1 MIHCEIVKKLVIQH
15 IILALYIILLVCV
28 PLGVILTL
36 ITAPRLA
43 INVAVTQ
50 PVVLEIQNSKNNL
63 TSPRV
68 ITSQPLDHDEL
79 FLRQASKVDANPSR
93 QLPKK
98 LAFMFLTTTSLPL
111 APLWEFFFN
120 QTSDHKS
127 LYNVYVHVDPTQKHE
142 PDFFGT
148 FHNRIIPSSKPAYRH
163 TPTLISAARRLLAHG
178 LLDDPSNYMFIL
190 LSPSCIPLHSFNFT
204 YKTLV
209 SSTKSF
215 IEVLKE
221 EPGWYDRWA
230 VCGPKAMLPEVPP
243 EAFRMG
249 SQFWTLTRLH
259 ARMVVSDVE
268 IWSKFNKSCV
278 RKDMCYPEEHY
289 FPTLLHM
296 RDPQGCVSATLTHV
310 DWSVNVHGHP
320 RTYKPSDVKA
330 ELIQNL
336 RNARLSYGDG
346 SRTRNDTFLFARKFS
361 PAGISPLMN
370 IARNVIFNDSALV

>member
-1 MIHCEIVKKLVIQH
+1 M
-15 IILALYIILLVCV
+15 LALYFILLVCV
-28 PLGVILTL
+28 PFGVIMTL
-36 ITAPRLA
+36 TAPRLA
-43 INVAVTQ
+43 ITVAVTQ
-50 PVVLEIQNSKNNL
+50 PTVLVIQNSNN
-63 TSPRV
+63 TRV
-68 ITSQPLDHDEL
+68 AVTSQPLDNDEL
-79 FLRQASKVDANPSR
+79 LLPQASKVDPKPSPK
-93 QLPKK
+93 LPKK

-111 APLWEFFFN
+111 APLWEVFFN
-120 QTSDHKS
+120 QTSDHHKS

-142 PDFFGT
+142 PGLFGT
-148 FHNRIIPSSKPAYRH
+148 FHDRIITSSKPAYRH
-163 TPTLISAARRLLAHG
+163 TPTLISAARRLLSHA

-215 IEVLKE
+215 IEVLKD

-230 VCGPKAMLPEVPP
+230 ARGPNAMLPEVPP
-243 EAFRMG
+243 EKFRIG
-249 SQFWTLTRLH
+249 SQFWTLTRAH

-278 RKDMCYPEEHY
+278 RKDTCYPEEHY
-289 FPTLLHM
+289 FPTLFHM

-310 DWSVNVHGHP
+310 DWSVNEHGHP
-320 RTYKPSDVKA
+320 RTYKPWEVTN

-336 RNARLSYGDG
+336 RSERLRYGDG
-346 SRTRNDTFLFARKFS
+346 SRTRKDPFLFARKFS

-370 IARNVIFNDSALV
+370 IARNVIFNDIG